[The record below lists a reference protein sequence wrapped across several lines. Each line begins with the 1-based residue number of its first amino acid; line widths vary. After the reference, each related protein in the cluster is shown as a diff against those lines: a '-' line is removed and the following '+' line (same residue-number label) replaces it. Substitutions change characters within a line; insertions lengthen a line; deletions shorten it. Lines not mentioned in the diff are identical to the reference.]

1 MTETD
6 DAADVRLAGLA
17 RFVFSAPSW
26 RRSLFIAFLLGLAV
40 DIGSYSL
47 SGSVRFFGSL
57 AFTVPAIVAFVLT
70 RPIVELSD
78 RPLTWNRSALLAAAC
93 TVFMVLITVPAML
106 PARDLVPL
114 LYACSIGFVF
124 GLRLLVLVAIS
135 DYRVPHMVVPASV
148 QSVVGVVIGT
158 WLFGLSFAPL
168 ALLLM
173 VIFLLGFSVLI
184 WLIERPLD
192 RAFGIRGLSF
202 LNAFI
207 AHLTDG
213 SRAMEEF
220 FREIG
225 EAVTVPQV
233 SLFFRR
239 EGRPDLV
246 FTIPNVHPGPMG
258 EIGGGNLP
266 VRFVA
271 AFEESVMVTHG
282 CATHDFNLV
291 SEAEIEKLIDGVEA
305 TKERLRFGEHASRAV
320 RLGCDSV
327 SLLCQRFGDALLVVS
342 TRSPLTTEDL
352 DFSFAPTFEAEGR
365 RRFTHLGF
373 VDAHNCMTEISAP
386 VLPGTPLGA
395 EYLRS
400 VRGAVDAMPGEPV
413 GGFSI
418 GYGRKPMPFT
428 RGQGF
433 GDLGVQVLVVD
444 AGEQRTAY
452 VLLDGNN
459 MVEGAREFLLAR
471 CREVVDEA
479 EVMTTDSHVVNT
491 VTGKNPIGM
500 RVPVTEIAPV
510 IERAVRAAVA
520 DLAPA
525 RVAASTA
532 WCEGVVVFGSTRI
545 TQLACT
551 VNAMLVFVAPLSL
564 AILLLAFVVSV
575 VTYLLLI

>member
-26 RRSLFIAFLLGLAV
+26 RRSLVIALVLGLAV
-40 DIGSYSL
+40 DVGSYSL
-47 SGSVRFFGSL
+47 GGPVRLFGSL
-57 AFTVPAIVAFVLT
+57 AFTLPAFVAFILT
-70 RPIVELSD
+70 KPIVELAE
-78 RPLTWNRSALLAAAC
+78 RPLTWNRSALLGAAC
-93 TVFMVLITVPAML
+93 MVFMVLITMPAIL
-106 PARDLVPL
+106 PARGMVPL
-114 LYACSIGFVF
+114 VYACALGFIF

-135 DYRVPHMVVPASV
+135 DYRVLHMVIPASI
-148 QSVVGVVIGT
+148 QSVVGVGVGT
-158 WLFGLSFAPL
+158 VLFGLSFLPFAV
-168 ALLLM
+168 LLM
-173 VIFLLGFSVLI
+173 GVFLLGFSILI

-213 SRAMEEF
+213 SRAMETF

-225 EAVTVPQV
+225 EAVTVPQM

-271 AFEESVMVTHG
+271 AFEESVMVPHG

-291 SEAEIEKLIDGVEA
+291 SEDEIQKLIEGVEA
-305 TKERLRFGEHASRAV
+305 TKAGLVFGEHASRSV
-320 RLGCDSV
+320 RHGVESV
-327 SLLCQRFGDALLVVS
+327 RLLCQHFGDALLLVS

-352 DFSFAPTFEAEGR
+352 DFSFAQTFEAEGR
-365 RRFTHLGF
+365 RRFAHLGF
-373 VDAHNCMTEISAP
+373 VDAHNCMAEISAP
-386 VLPGTPLGA
+386 VLPGTPVGA

-400 VRGAVDAMPGEPV
+400 VRGAVDAMPAEPAGAFSV
-413 GGFSI
+413 G
-418 GYGRKPMPFT
+418 YARKPIPFT
-428 RGQGF
+428 RSQGF
-433 GDLGVQVLVVD
+433 GDLGVQVLVVE
-444 AGEQRTAY
+444 AGGQRTAY
-452 VLLDGNN
+452 VLIDGNN
-459 MVEGAREFLLAR
+459 MVEGAREALISR
-471 CREVVDEA
+471 CLKIVDEA
-479 EVMTTDSHVVNT
+479 EIMTTDSHVVNT

-500 RVPVTEIAPV
+500 RVPVEEIAPV
-510 IERAVRAAVA
+510 VERTVRAASA

-532 WCEGVVVFGSTRI
+532 WCEDVVVFGSTRI

-564 AILLLAFVVSV
+564 AILLLAFVLSV
-575 VTYLLLI
+575 VTYLVLL

>member
-26 RRSLFIAFLLGLAV
+26 RRSLVIALVLGFAV

-47 SGSVRFFGSL
+47 GGPIRLFGTV
-57 AFTVPAIVAFVLT
+57 AFTLPAFFAFALT
-70 RPIVELSD
+70 KPIVELAE

-93 TVFMVLITVPAML
+93 TIFMVLITMPAVL
-106 PARDLVPL
+106 PARGLVPL
-114 LYACSIGFVF
+114 VYACALGFIF

-135 DYRVPHMVVPASV
+135 DYRVLHMVVPASI
-148 QSVVGVVIGT
+148 QSVAGVVVGT
-158 WLFGLSFAPL
+158 ALFGLSFLPL
-168 ALLLM
+168 AVLLM
-173 VIFLLGFSVLI
+173 GVFLLGFSILI

-213 SRAMEEF
+213 SRAMETF

-225 EAVTVPQV
+225 EAVTVPQM

-246 FTIPNVHPGPMG
+246 LTIPNVHPGPMG

-271 AFEESVMVTHG
+271 AFEESVMVPHG

-291 SEAEIEKLIDGVEA
+291 SEDEIQKLIDGVEA
-305 TKERLRFGEHASRAV
+305 TKAGLQFDEQASRSV
-320 RLGCDSV
+320 RHGEDSV
-327 SLLCQRFGDALLVVS
+327 RLLCQRFGDALLVVS

-352 DFSFAPTFEAEGR
+352 DFSFAQTFEAEGR
-365 RRFTHLGF
+365 RRFSHLGF
-373 VDAHNCMTEISAP
+373 VDAHNCMADISAP
-386 VLPGTPLGA
+386 VLPGTPVGA

-400 VRGAVDAMPGEPV
+400 VRRAVDAMPAESTDTFAV
-413 GGFSI
+413 
-418 GYGRKPMPFT
+418 GYGRKPIPFT
-428 RGQGF
+428 RSQGF
-433 GDLGVQVLVVD
+433 GDLGVQVLVVE
-444 AGEQRTAY
+444 AGGQRTAY
-452 VLLDGNN
+452 VLIDGNN
-459 MVEGAREFLLAR
+459 MVEGGRETLVAR
-471 CREVVDEA
+471 CLEIVDEA

-491 VTGKNPIGM
+491 VTGKNPIGF
-500 RVPVTEIAPV
+500 RVPVDEIVPV
-510 IERAVRAAVA
+510 VERTVRAACA

-525 RVAASTA
+525 RAAASTA

-564 AILLLAFVVSV
+564 AILLLAFVLSV
-575 VTYLLLI
+575 VTYLLLL

>member
-1 MTETD
+1 VTEKD
-6 DAADVRLAGLA
+6 DAADVRLAGLT

-26 RRSLFIAFLLGLAV
+26 RRSLVIACLLGFAV

-47 SGSVRFFGSL
+47 SGPVRFFGSV
-57 AFTVPAIVAFVLT
+57 AFTIPAIIAFALT
-70 RPIVELSD
+70 KPIVELAE

-93 TVFMVLITVPAML
+93 MVFMVLITVPAML
-106 PARDLVPL
+106 PAQDLVPL

-135 DYRVPHMVVPASV
+135 DYRVLHMVVPAAV
-148 QSVVGVVIGT
+148 QPAAGAAIGT
-158 WLFGLSFAPL
+158 VLYGLPFVPL

-173 VIFLLGFSVLI
+173 GIFLLGFCILI
-184 WLIERPLD
+184 WLIERPLN

-213 SRAMEEF
+213 SRAMEAF

-271 AFEESVMVTHG
+271 AFEESVMVPHG

-291 SEAEIEKLIDGVEA
+291 SESEIERLIAGVEA
-305 TKERLRFGEHASRAV
+305 TKGGLTFDDHASRAV
-320 RLGCDSV
+320 RLRCDTV
-327 SLLCQRFGDALLVVS
+327 NLLCQRFGDALLVVS
-342 TRSPLTTEDL
+342 TRAPLTTEDL

-365 RRFTHLGF
+365 RRFAHLGF
-373 VDAHNCMTEISAP
+373 VDAHNCMTELSTP

-400 VRGAVDAMPGEPV
+400 VRTAVDRMADEPT
-413 GGFSI
+413 GDFSI
-418 GYGRKPMPFT
+418 GYSRKPMPFT

-433 GDLGVQVLVVD
+433 GDLGVQVLAVD
-444 AGEQRTAY
+444 AGGQRTAY
-452 VLLDGNN
+452 VLFDGNN
-459 MVEGAREFLLAR
+459 MVAGAREYLLER
-471 CREVVDEA
+471 CGEVVDDA

-491 VTGKNPIGM
+491 VTGKNPIGL

-510 IERAVRAAVA
+510 VERAIRAALA